1 VSMTWLALRVN
12 GRASEGPVVSAVI
25 YAAIVVMWAVVLVPM
40 WLRRHDAATESRSAE
55 RFSTAMRT
63 LSRRTHATPGR
74 RYVVMPRRQAG
85 SVSIHVS
92 GAAVTPTAATEP
104 DGRPARSA
112 ATAAR
117 AAMVRR
123 RRRTTFVLLGLVT
136 LTAVL
141 MAAGMFPWPLQLAI
155 DLVLV
160 AFVVHLRTQARR
172 AAAVARQRRQAT
184 VAAARPARPARSV
197 PAVPVPAAPIA
208 DPVPALPAATVDVT
222 WSDADTSA
230 AVVEAEIS
238 VEETWEPVP
247 VPRPT
252 YTFMPPAPS
261 PAAAAY
267 DSDAT
272 EEMAPVVDD
281 VPTDL
286 DEILER
292 RRAVND

>member
-1 VSMTWLALRVN
+1 
-12 GRASEGPVVSAVI
+12 
-25 YAAIVVMWAVVLVPM
+25 
-40 WLRRHDAATESRSAE
+40 
-55 RFSTAMRT
+55 
-63 LSRRTHATPGR
+63 
-74 RYVVMPRRQAG
+74 
-85 SVSIHVS
+85 
-92 GAAVTPTAATEP
+92 
-104 DGRPARSA
+104 
-112 ATAAR
+112 
-117 AAMVRR
+117 MVRR
-123 RRRTTFVLLGLVT
+123 RRRTTFALLGLAT

-141 MAAGMFPWPLQLAI
+141 MAAGMIPWPLQLAI

-160 AFVVHLRTQARR
+160 AFVVHLRTQARS

-184 VAAARPARPARSV
+184 VAAARSAAPARPARPSRSV
-197 PAVPVPAAPIA
+197 PAVPVPAAPMA
-208 DPVPALPAATVDVT
+208 DPQLALPAATVDVT
-222 WSDADTSA
+222 WSDADTPA